1 VDELDAEDSDSEGQD
16 EEEEELSEEPAN
28 GDKNSQLAVGFKGDR
43 SYVVR
48 GNNIGVFRHL
58 GDQGRVEYC
67 ATIKNIANTKGK
79 KFNPKKVMLH
89 DSDNKMILFD
99 DGAPNSLFA
108 LDIET
113 GKVVEEW
120 KVNDYVPV
128 KHIAP
133 KDKYAPTTGEQT
145 VVGISGN
152 ALYRID
158 PRLSGNKMVQNEM
171 KQYTTKTEFSAVTT
185 TSSGKLAVAGDK
197 GDIRLF
203 DSIGKNA
210 KTALP
215 ALGDPILGIDV
226 SGDGRWIVA
235 TTKTYLLLIDTM
247 IGDGKHAG
255 SLGFDKAF
263 PADAKPMPRRL
274 QLRAEHVA
282 YMNRSISFTPA
293 RFNTGEN
300 EENAIV
306 TSTGEYVVAWDFDK
320 VKKGQLDKYH
330 IKKYEDRV
338 VQDNFK
344 FGNDKEIIVAL
355 QNNVLALNKKQLKR
369 PTRASLA
376 PGHLAPSRSG
386 IVNSPW

>member
-1 VDELDAEDSDSEGQD
+1 
-16 EEEEELSEEPAN
+16 
-28 GDKNSQLAVGFKGDR
+28 
-43 SYVVR
+43 
-48 GNNIGVFRHL
+48 
-58 GDQGRVEYC
+58 
-67 ATIKNIANTKGK
+67 
-79 KFNPKKVMLH
+79 MLH

-99 DGAPNSLFA
+99 DAAPNSLFS
-108 LDIET
+108 LDIER

-128 KHIAP
+128 NHIAP
-133 KDKYAPTTGEQT
+133 KDKYAQTTGEQT

-171 KQYTTKTEFSAVTT
+171 KQYTTKTKFSAVTT
-185 TSSGKLAVAGDK
+185 TGSGKLAVAGDK

-247 IGDGKHAG
+247 IGDGKYAG
-255 SLGFDKAF
+255 SLGFDRAF
-263 PADAKPMPRRL
+263 PADAKPIPRRL

-282 YMNRSISFTPA
+282 YMNDAISFTPA
-293 RFNTGEN
+293 RYVKNPDARVQANRTTTLGLIWARTRRRTRLSLRPESTSLRGTL
-300 EENAIV
+300 IKSRKD
-306 TSTGEYVVAWDFDK
+306 TST
-320 VKKGQLDKYH
+320 
-330 IKKYEDRV
+330 
-338 VQDNFK
+338 N
-344 FGNDKEIIVAL
+344 
-355 QNNVLALNKKQLKR
+355 
-369 PTRASLA
+369 TT
-376 PGHLAPSRSG
+376 SRSTF
-386 IVNSPW
+386 SLLPL

>member
-1 VDELDAEDSDSEGQD
+1 MSENVSG
-16 EEEEELSEEPAN
+16 
-28 GDKNSQLAVGFKGDR
+28 LAD
-43 SYVVR
+43 
-48 GNNIGVFRHL
+48 
-58 GDQGRVEYC
+58 
-67 ATIKNIANTKGK
+67 TKGK

-89 DSDNKMILFD
+89 NSDNRMILFD
-99 DGAPNSLFA
+99 DATPNSLFS
-108 LDIET
+108 LDIER

-120 KVNDYVPV
+120 KVDDYVPV
-128 KHIAP
+128 NHIAP
-133 KDKYAPTTGEQT
+133 KDKYAQTTGEQT

-171 KQYTTKTEFSAVTT
+171 KQYATKTQFSTVTT
-185 TSSGKLAVAGDK
+185 TSSGKVAVAGDK

-203 DSIGKNA
+203 DAIGKNA

-247 IGDGKHAG
+247 IGDGKYAG
-255 SLGFDKAF
+255 SLGFDRAF
-263 PADAKPMPRRL
+263 PADAKPIPRRL

-282 YMNRSISFTPA
+282 YMNDSISFTPA
-293 RFNTGEN
+293 RFNMGEN
-300 EENAIV
+300 QEENAIV
-306 TSTGEYVVAWDFDK
+306 TSTGEYVVAWDFNK
-320 VKKGQLDKYH
+320 VKKGYLDKYH

-344 FGNDKEIIVAL
+344 FGDDKEIIVAL
-355 QNNVLALNKKQLKR
+355 QNNVLALNKRQLKR

-376 PGHLAPSRSG
+376 PGHSIPSHSD
-386 IVNSPW
+386 IVASPW